1 MNQAVSLQM
10 PKINP
15 IQTTKKVKEALDL
28 ARSFIQMGFHPKI
41 EVRVTAGYQLVPRS
55 ETNRFTSS
63 TESVAIKNVDIERMR
78 TEHVRS
84 VLEAVNSL
92 SKKERELISIR
103 WFGDEDLTDIEA
115 YIELDMTHATYYRVR
130 SRAFYKLAYALQLA
144 VYE

>member
-1 MNQAVSLQM
+1 M
-10 PKINP
+10 PKINH
-15 IQTTKKVKEALDL
+15 IQTSKKVKEVLDL

-55 ETNRFTSS
+55 ETNRFISS

-78 TEHVRS
+78 TEHVRI

-92 SKKERELISIR
+92 AKKERELISIR
-103 WFGDEDLTDIEA
+103 WFGDDDLTDIEA

-130 SRAFYKLAYALQLA
+130 SRAFYKLAHALHLA